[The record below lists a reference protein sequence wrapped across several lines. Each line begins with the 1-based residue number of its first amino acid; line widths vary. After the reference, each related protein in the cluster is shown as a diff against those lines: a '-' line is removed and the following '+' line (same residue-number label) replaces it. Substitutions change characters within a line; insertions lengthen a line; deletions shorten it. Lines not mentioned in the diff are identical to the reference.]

1 MLMKKTVLFICTH
14 NSARSQMAEGLV
26 NHYFSDR
33 FKAFSAGTAATGVN
47 PYAVKAMSEKG
58 IDISHHR
65 SKSVQEFAGKSHDYV
80 VTVCDSARESCPFFP
95 GKNIIHHS
103 FRDPSGMQGS
113 EEEILNVF
121 RVARDEIHS
130 WIKKCFINA

>member
-1 MLMKKTVLFICTH
+1 M
-14 NSARSQMAEGLV
+14 

-33 FKAFSAGTAATGVN
+33 FKAFSAGTAAAGVN
-47 PYAVKAMSEKG
+47 PYAVKALAEKG

-65 SKSVQEFAGKSHDYV
+65 SKSVQEFMGKSYDYV
-80 VTVCDSARESCPFFP
+80 VTVCDGARESCPFFP

-103 FRDPSGMQGS
+103 FSDPSVTLGS

-121 RVARDEIHS
+121 RVVRDEIHS
-130 WIKKCFINA
+130 WIEKSFINA